1 MELATAIAAFA
12 SLLRQYFVSVNIHR
26 IAFAEAARLA
36 FGTTLTSKA
45 ASTASTTSRVLCP
58 MKEDFGIS
66 VGTQRT
72 IDGQRRV
79 YYDGYWIKAYEV
91 PADTLTAKKRL
102 IEALTR
108 RLFNHVEHGVNIP
121 GTRLDEA
128 RRAFDAETEPR
139 RKRVKGAMLAGA
151 LFNRAADVF
160 TKVVEVQTL
169 GIEIRSD
176 NALMRQCGQYLQEA
190 LELGQMVL
198 HRSGEE
204 GIDELWGE
212 PFKAFAFPIEE
223 FYKSR
228 YIKIAQTM
236 RTIDRIADELAAT
249 FAGMTAFSGIE
260 PLIHDCVAAAKVKCE
275 TLHTD
280 PEIFD
285 AWAALVV
292 AAEKLCGFTPRMA
305 RSPSLDE
312 QFRVAQG
319 IQLIA
324 MGKDLIFHMTRARV
338 PMPKSTRDYVERLQ
352 QFRERT
358 AHAPEVAAWLRTSM
372 AGAAYRT

>member
-1 MELATAIAAFA
+1 MHIAT
-12 SLLRQYFVSVNIHR
+12 
-26 IAFAEAARLA
+26 
-36 FGTTLTSKA
+36 
-45 ASTASTTSRVLCP
+45 
-58 MKEDFGIS
+58 
-66 VGTQRT
+66 GTQQT

-79 YYDGYWIKAYEV
+79 YYDGYWIKAYDV

-128 RRAFDAETEPR
+128 RCAFDAESDPP

-176 NALMRQCGQYLQEA
+176 NALMRQCGEYLQEA
-190 LELGQMVL
+190 LELGRMVL

-236 RTIDRIADELAAT
+236 RTIDLIADELIAT
-249 FAGMTAFSGIE
+249 FSGMTAF
-260 PLIHDCVAAAKVKCE
+260 
-275 TLHTD
+275 
-280 PEIFD
+280 
-285 AWAALVV
+285 
-292 AAEKLCGFTPRMA
+292 
-305 RSPSLDE
+305 
-312 QFRVAQG
+312 
-319 IQLIA
+319 
-324 MGKDLIFHMTRARV
+324 
-338 PMPKSTRDYVERLQ
+338 
-352 QFRERT
+352 
-358 AHAPEVAAWLRTSM
+358 
-372 AGAAYRT
+372 